1 MRLGSWQAME
11 TTAIPLSQRANVI
24 NCSDTSGM
32 RSMSIQRLREEISF
46 IAE

>member
-11 TTAIPLSQRANVI
+11 KAIPLSQRANVI